1 MRIAF
6 LLFVHLIAS
15 VAKLLGSGGTRGLL
29 AETLAVKHRLLIVG
43 TGQAPLQ
50 IRLGG
55 LDFRERQHEC
65 MKRLAS

>member
-1 MRIAF
+1 M
-6 LLFVHLIAS
+6 S
-15 VAKLLGSGGTRGLL
+15 VVSLPAVRCHKVYDPWLRNLVFRTGDVSFAK
-29 AETLAVKHRLLIVG
+29 G